1 MPLSQ
6 IRIVLVNT
14 TDPGNIG
21 ATARAMKT
29 MGLKQLYLV
38 DPKFFPHVNAS
49 VRASS
54 AIDVLAE
61 AIVVDHLALAIQ
73 DCHLVFGTSTR
84 TRELNW
90 LSLTAHAAAEK
101 IAIKS
106 NQKVAVVFGRER
118 CGLSNKELQ
127 HCHFQINI
135 PANPD
140 YSSLNLAAAVQIVCY
155 ELRMAFLQQEN
166 RLEKK
171 DILLADVKQ
180 QEYFYQ
186 HLHDILNKIEF
197 LKPIRSQQIMDRLRR
212 LFSRSELDVTEVKI
226 LRGILSAIEKKIASK
241 P

>member
-38 DPKFFPHVNAS
+38 EPKSFPHVNAS
-49 VRASS
+49 VRASN

-61 AIVVDHLALAIQ
+61 VTVVDHLATALQ

-84 TRELNW
+84 IRELNW
-90 LSLTAHAAAEK
+90 VSLTARAAAEK
-101 IAIKS
+101 IVINPK
-106 NQKVAVVFGRER
+106 QKVAVVFGRER
-118 CGLSNKELQ
+118 CGLINKELQ
-127 HCHFQINI
+127 QCHFQINI

-155 ELRMAFLQQEN
+155 ELRMAFLHETK
-166 RLEKK
+166 LDEKS
-171 DILLADVKQ
+171 IQLADVKQ

-186 HLHDILNKIEF
+186 HLHNLLNKIEF

-212 LFSRSELDVTEVKI
+212 LFSRTELDMNEVKI
-226 LRGILSAIEKKIASK
+226 LRGILSTIEKKLASK
-241 P
+241 S

>member
-38 DPKFFPHVNAS
+38 EPKIFPHVNAS
-49 VRASS
+49 VRASN

-61 AIVVDHLALAIQ
+61 VTVVDHLAAALRN
-73 DCHLVFGTSTR
+73 CHLVFGTSTR
-84 TRELNW
+84 IRELNW
-90 LSLTAHAAAEK
+90 VSLTARAAAEK
-101 IAIKS
+101 IVIKAS
-106 NQKVAVVFGRER
+106 QKVAVVFGRER
-118 CGLSNKELQ
+118 CGLTNKELQ
-127 HCHFQINI
+127 QCHFQINI
-135 PANPD
+135 PANPH

-155 ELRMAFLQQEN
+155 ELRMAFLHETK
-166 RLEKK
+166 LEEK
-171 DILLADVKQ
+171 IIQLADVKQ

-186 HLHDILNKIEF
+186 HLQDLLNKIEF

-212 LFSRSELDVTEVKI
+212 LFSRSELDVNEVRI
-226 LRGILSAIEKKIASK
+226 LRGILSTIEKKLASK
-241 P
+241 S